1 MRPDNRTPNP
11 LSEVGFFIH
20 AALHVVKRAF
30 VSATESFNE
39 FFSVDPEMRLRYYLQ
54 RGVDFTRRGRYDV
67 AAAMLEKVLL
77 EWPADDDALFH
88 LGFCYLK
95 MDRTEEGIEL
105 LERADALGCGGVRV
119 QSILGMAFLQ
129 TKEYAK
135 AVGVLGR
142 ALEADPQN
150 FHLNYRMALA
160 LDNSEQYEQAVTYF
174 KKAIMIRPEESKV
187 YRSLGFTLEQMGLHE
202 ESVVQFKKAAS
213 FEEGRA
219 AF

>member
-1 MRPDNRTPNP
+1 MKSENRSPNP
-11 LSEVGFFIH
+11 MSDVGFFVY

-30 VSATESFNE
+30 ISATESFNE
-39 FFSVDPEMRLRYYLQ
+39 FFSVEPDMRLRYYQQ

-67 AAAMLEKVLL
+67 AAGMLEKVLL

-95 MDRTEEGIEL
+95 MDRTQEGIEL
-105 LERADALGCGGVRV
+105 LERSEALGRGGVRV

-135 AVGVLGR
+135 AAVVLGK
-142 ALEADPQN
+142 ALEEDPQN

-160 LDNSEQYEQAVTYF
+160 LDNLEQYERAISYF

-187 YRSLGFTLEQMGLHE
+187 YRSLGFTLEQMGQHE

-213 FEEGRA
+213 LEEGRA

>member
-1 MRPDNRTPNP
+1 MRPDNRSPNP

-77 EWPADDDALFH
+77 EWPADDEALFH

-105 LERADALGCGGVRV
+105 LERADALGRGGVRV

-142 ALEADPQN
+142 ALEADPHN